1 MKTLTIRPADP
12 QQDFEQIAEWF
23 SVLEDEPSSKS
34 SLIDYYEKNADRIL
48 QKVAEDETG
57 QLVGFC
63 WIVHLPLKPETA
75 FIHLYVKPEERG
87 KGIGRQLYKDL
98 IKATENSQLRQL
110 LVLVSD
116 AYPECKTF
124 AQQRG
129 FIEKRHEFKMVLDL
143 ATFEEQPYDELLTK
157 LRGEGFRFTSM
168 EELGDTEEA
177 RHKLYTLNTTTDM
190 ETLGSSGRPA
200 WDTFDEFQNSVCQS
214 EWYKPSGQIVAIDT
228 TTGAW
233 VAMCAITRLD
243 WHHQHANILYTG
255 VDAQY
260 RGRKLAQAVKVI
272 ALRYAKD
279 ILKANVVYTDN
290 NAQNLP
296 MIAINRKLGYTMLP
310 GTFTME
316 KIFE

>member
-63 WIVHLPLKPETA
+63 WIVHLQLKPETA

-129 FIEKRHEFKMVLDL
+129 FIEKRREFKMVLDL
-143 ATFEEQPYDELLTK
+143 ATFEDQPYDELLTK

-177 RHKLYTLNTTTDM
+177 RRKLYTLNATTDM
-190 ETLGSSGRPA
+190 ETLGSNGRPA
-200 WDTFDEFQNSVCQS
+200 WDTFDEFQSSVCQS
-214 EWYKPSGQIVAIDT
+214 AWYKPSGQIVVIDT
-228 TTGAW
+228 KTGAW
-233 VAMCAITRLD
+233 AAMCAITRLD
-243 WHHQHANILYTG
+243 QHNPHANILFTG

-272 ALRYAKD
+272 ALRYARD
-279 ILKANVVYTDN
+279 LLKVNMVYTDN
-290 NAQNLP
+290 NAQNVP

>member
-63 WIVHLPLKPETA
+63 WIVHLQLKPETA

-110 LVLVSD
+110 LVIVSD

-143 ATFEEQPYDELLTK
+143 ATFEDQPYDELLTK

-200 WDTFDEFQNSVCQS
+200 WDTFDEFQNSVCRS

-290 NAQNLP
+290 NAQNVP